1 MHPLILSQEG
11 KVNNIKTSI
20 MPPLHCAVLSRS
32 SFKHT
37 LGYSNL
43 WGSSLTSGD
52 LHCSFAPAH
61 LYQMISSST
70 SNLLTLIPH
79 SQSTSTPPTSCFL
92 PSCHSS
98 SPTLA
103 HSAFSRLRLLL
114 LFPPSSSSQSLCLL
128 RFAWVS
134 FEMGV
139 QTEIAEPSHWRV
151 CVHVCSIWHLSR
163 SKKTKRSLVWL
174 WRLYVP
180 L

>member
-37 LGYSNL
+37 LGCSNL

-103 HSAFSRLRLLL
+103 HSAFSRLLLL
-114 LFPPSSSSQSLCLL
+114 LLSISVSSQ
-128 RFAWVS
+128 
-134 FEMGV
+134 
-139 QTEIAEPSHWRV
+139 V
-151 CVHVCSIWHLSR
+151 CVGEFWDGGADRDSRAIPLKGVCACVFNMTSIQI
-163 SKKTKRSLVWL
+163 KKD
-174 WRLYVP
+174 
-180 L
+180 